1 MKSLVTKTELVL
13 SCFSGYSQL
22 CSGLADTESCLSYG
36 LNVKTMFTPSP
47 LQLEQLRAY
56 GTNKVLLTQEQ
67 GLRKSEPELKGF
79 ASLSSVHQ
87 FADKLM
93 TLSKQST

>member
-22 CSGLADTESCLSYG
+22 CSGLADTESCLSY
-36 LNVKTMFTPSP
+36 VKTMFTPSP

-79 ASLSSVHQ
+79 ASLPSVHH

-93 TLSKQST
+93 TLRKQST